1 MAMTIHCDIVSAEE
15 EIFSGR
21 VTMVSATGT
30 IGELGI
36 MPGHAPLLTGIR
48 PGPVKLTMDGGE
60 EEVFFASGGYLEVQP
75 GVVSILADTA
85 IRADDVDEA
94 AAEEARQAAEH
105 ALANQS
111 GDFDYGRA
119 SAQLAEAAAQLAT
132 LRKQVF
138 EAIGRKAGER
148 TI

>member
-21 VTMVSATGT
+21 VTMISATGT

-48 PGPVKLTMDGGE
+48 PGPLRLKMDNGE

-75 GVVSILADTA
+75 GVVTVLADTA
-85 IRADDVDEA
+85 QRAEDIDEA
-94 AAEEARQAAEH
+94 AAVEAQQAAERMLSDQT
-105 ALANQS
+105 AEIEFS
-111 GDFDYGRA
+111 
-119 SAQLAEAAAQLAT
+119 SAAAALAEAMARQRTLAE
-132 LRKQVF
+132 LKKR
-138 EAIGRKAGER
+138 RR
-148 TI
+148 